1 MGFIK
6 TSLEEVKITSI
17 LNSFKKAGFDIEI
30 NEINNEIEN
39 EESVFNEVWSK
50 LTQLTHISYDSFDE
64 YINVD
69 RNLPTYSTLTDD
81 EIITFVK
88 SDLQESLGK
97 VVEEQNDQNQQI
109 KNISSAE
116 AFDCLNKL
124 QIFFSSKNN
133 EVGYDLILKAQQQLS
148 KNILT
153 NLKQTKIIDFLN

>member
-17 LNSFKKAGFDIEI
+17 LNSFKKAGFDI
-30 NEINNEIEN
+30 EINNEIEN

-88 SDLQESLGK
+88 SDLQESVGE

-109 KNISSAE
+109 ENISSAE